1 MGMSGDVM
9 SQRSLR
15 SLDLKIPPAGVG
27 AGAAMI
33 LVKAFQDFTWLKNS
47 GPFTVKSSLWNLI
60 LNLFNYC
67 T

>member
-33 LVKAFQDFTWLKNS
+33 LVKAFQDFTWLKDS
-47 GPFTVKSSLWNLI
+47 RPFTVKSSL
-60 LNLFNYC
+60 
-67 T
+67 